1 MGMTDALL
9 VATPGL
15 PLALAAACVLPGVRA
30 RMPSLLALAPVP
42 GLLAP
47 LLAAHAPPVT
57 FGAGFYRPTFA
68 LDAPGALL
76 LGVAALLWIAAG
88 AYAATY
94 QRGAA
99 NPGRFAV
106 CWLLGLAG
114 CLGVF
119 VAADMPLL
127 YLALALLT
135 LGATGLVFH
144 DETPRARR
152 AAALYVGL
160 ALFAESLVLVAMV
173 TLASATPDGSL
184 LIRDAAAAL
193 PTMPGRDTTLLLLI
207 AGFGIKAG
215 LVPLHVWMPLAH
227 GAAPMPAS
235 AVLSGAVVK
244 AGIIGLLRFLPVDA
258 ALVHAGSL
266 LAVAGMLTALY
277 AVAVGVTQQHPK
289 VVLAYS
295 SVSQMGFVAA
305 VIGAGIAHGDTATP
319 LLAAFYAGHHVLLK
333 GAMFLLVGVV
343 AATSADRL
351 RGTLALA
358 AVIAAGLGGLP
369 PTGGFIA
376 KYAVK
381 GPLGDGWVATAAA
394 VSAVGTTLL
403 MLHFVRRVRT
413 VAATAPD
420 ARAAPGLTGP
430 WLAMAASSLVVPWAL
445 YAMLP
450 LGAAADAFTP
460 YALWAGLW
468 PVLIGGVLAVALAR
482 WGAALPRIPDGDVV
496 VVIDG
501 ALRGAAAATPLAVA
515 TDAVLRR
522 WPAATLLLVGIA
534 ATLAAAIAA
543 GRG

>member
-1 MGMTDALL
+1 MTEFLL

-15 PLALAAACVLPGVRA
+15 PLALAAACVLPAVRV
-30 RMPSLLALAPVP
+30 RMLPLLALAPAP
-42 GLLAP
+42 GLVAA
-47 LLAAHAPPVT
+47 LLAVHAPPAT
-57 FGAGFYRPTFA
+57 FGAGLYRPTFA

-106 CWLLGLAG
+106 CWLLALAG

-152 AAALYVGL
+152 AAALYIGL
-160 ALFAESLVLVAMV
+160 ALCAESLVLVAMV

-193 PTMPGRDTTLLLLI
+193 PAMPGRDTTLLLLI
-207 AGFGIKAG
+207 VGFGVKAG

-244 AGIIGLLRFLPVDA
+244 AGIIGLLRFLPVDSA
-258 ALVHAGSL
+258 IAHAGSL

-277 AVAVGVTQQHPK
+277 AVAVGITQQHPK

-305 VIGAGIAHGDTATP
+305 VIGAGIAHGDAAMP

-351 RGTLALA
+351 RGTLVLA
-358 AVIAAGLGGLP
+358 AVLAVGLGGLP

-403 MLHFVRRVRT
+403 MLHFVRRVQT

-420 ARAAPGLTGP
+420 ARAAPGLAGP
-430 WLAMAASSLVVPWAL
+430 WLAMAAASLVVPWAL

-450 LGAAADAFTP
+450 LGTAGDAFAP

-468 PVLIGGVLAVALAR
+468 PVLIGGALAIALAR
-482 WGAALPRIPDGDVV
+482 WGAGLPRVPDGDVV

-501 ALRGAAAATPLAVA
+501 AVRGASAATPRAVA
-515 TDAVLRR
+515 ADAVLRR

-534 ATLAAAIAA
+534 AALAAAITA

>member
-1 MGMTDALL
+1 MTELLL

-15 PLALAAACVLPGVRA
+15 PLALAAACVLPAVRA
-30 RMPSLLALAPVP
+30 RMLPLLALAPAP
-42 GLLAP
+42 GLVAA
-47 LLAAHAPPVT
+47 LLAAHAPPAT
-57 FGAGFYRPTFA
+57 FGAGLYRPTFA

-106 CWLLGLAG
+106 CWLLALAG

-152 AAALYVGL
+152 AAALYIGL
-160 ALFAESLVLVAMV
+160 ALCAESLVLVAMV

-193 PTMPGRDTTLLLLI
+193 PAMPGRDTTLLLLI
-207 AGFGIKAG
+207 VGFGVKAG

-244 AGIIGLLRFLPVDA
+244 AGIIGLLRFLPVDSA
-258 ALVHAGSL
+258 IAHAGSL

-277 AVAVGVTQQHPK
+277 AVAVGITQQHPK

-305 VIGAGIAHGDTATP
+305 VIGAGIAHGDAAMP

-343 AATSADRL
+343 AATSAGRL

-381 GPLGDGWVATAAA
+381 GPLGDGWVATTAA

-413 VAATAPD
+413 VAAAAPD
-420 ARAAPGLTGP
+420 ARAAPGLAGP
-430 WLAMAASSLVVPWAL
+430 WLALAAASLVVPWAL

-450 LGAAADAFTP
+450 LGATTDAFAP
-460 YALWAGLW
+460 NALWAGLW
-468 PVLIGGVLAVALAR
+468 PVLVGGVFAVALAR

-501 ALRGAAAATPLAVA
+501 AVRGASAATPRAVA
-515 TDAVLRR
+515 ADAVLRR

-534 ATLAAAIAA
+534 AALAAAITA